1 LSGRSGRRGEIPPVF
16 NAVTRLNSR
25 HKKDEGMMDTM
36 RNQSV
41 EPQVFVILG
50 ATGDLTRRKL
60 LPALYHL
67 RDHGVLEKNN
77 TLIIGAALPEMGE
90 DGFRL
95 WAYEGLQKAGWR
107 NERDLH
113 AWCDSSL
120 FYQSL
125 RKGAPED
132 YAALAAYIRHV
143 EKTHGMPENRVF
155 YLALPP
161 QTVPGTI
168 ESLDAAGLLKGHG
181 WVRVVVEK
189 PFGHD
194 FPSSRRL
201 NTLLH
206 RYLDETQIYRIDH
219 YLGKETVQNLLAFRF
234 ANPIFE
240 SLWNRNNIENVQ
252 ITVAEDL
259 GVEHRGSYYQ
269 EAGALRDMVQNHL
282 TQLMTVVAMEV
293 PSSFASDAIRA
304 EKLKVLHSVAPV
316 SPADLVYGQYTAWQ
330 IAGHCIKGY
339 REEPGVPADSLTDTY
354 AALKV
359 DINNWRWKGVPFY
372 LRTGKRLPR
381 KLTQIAVMFRE
392 APTQVFS
399 SLEPGSLGQNKLLI
413 TLQPSEGFSLCFSVK
428 SPGRPFRLTD
438 HALQFDY
445 ETAFG
450 QLPEAYE
457 TLLRDVMIGDQTLFV
472 SAEFTESAWRL
483 YDPLLKCDKSVNF
496 YTAATWGPREADT
509 LVERHGH
516 HWQLGW

>member
-1 LSGRSGRRGEIPPVF
+1 
-16 NAVTRLNSR
+16 
-25 HKKDEGMMDTM
+25 MDQQ
-36 RNQSV
+36 RDQSV
-41 EPQVFVILG
+41 EPHVFVILG
-50 ATGDLTRRKL
+50 ATGDLSRRKL

-67 RDHGVLEKNN
+67 RNYGALEKQQS
-77 TLIIGAALPEMGE
+77 LIVGAALPEMGE

-95 WAYEGLQKAGWR
+95 WAYEGLQKAGSR
-107 NERDLH
+107 NEKDLH
-113 AWCDSSL
+113 EWCERRL
-120 FYQSL
+120 YYQTL
-125 RKGAPED
+125 RKGTPED
-132 YAALAAYIRHV
+132 YAALASYIRHV
-143 EKTHGMPENRVF
+143 EKINGMPENRVF

-161 QTVPGTI
+161 HTVPDVI
-168 ESLDAAGLLKGHG
+168 ESLDQVGLLKSHG
-181 WVRVVVEK
+181 WTRVVVEK

-194 FPSSRRL
+194 FPSSRTL

-206 RYLDETQIYRIDH
+206 RYLDESQIYRIDH

-240 SLWNRNNIENVQ
+240 SLWNRNSIENVQ

-269 EAGALRDMVQNHL
+269 DSGALRDMIQNHL
-282 TQLMTVVAMEV
+282 TQLMAVVAMEV
-293 PSSFASDAIRA
+293 PTSFASNDIRA
-304 EKLKVLHSVAPV
+304 EKLKVLQAVTPV
-316 SPADLVYGQYTAWQ
+316 TQDNVVYGQYTAWQ
-330 IAGHCIKGY
+330 IAGHSIKGY
-339 REEPGVPADSLTDTY
+339 REEPGVPSDSTTDTY
-354 AALKV
+354 AALKI

-392 APTQVFS
+392 APTQVFP
-399 SLEPGSLGQNKLLI
+399 SLEADSIAQNKLLI

-428 SPGRPFRLTD
+428 SPGRPFRMTN

-483 YDPLLKCDKSVNF
+483 YDPLLKGEKSLYF
-496 YTAATWGPREADT
+496 YTAATWGPREADA
-509 LVERHGH
+509 LVERYGH
-516 HWQLGW
+516 RWQLGW